1 MADVTAAE
9 VKALRE
15 KTGAGMMD
23 CKKALGESGGD
34 MDRAV
39 DWLRA
44 KGLAA
49 AARKAGRAAA
59 EGLVGARVSGASG
72 ALVEVNSET
81 DFVARNAEFQD
92 FVAAAA
98 EAALAADD
106 VEALK
111 SAPSGEG
118 GSVADRLTGLV
129 GRIGENL
136 VLRRSAR
143 LSVEEGLVASYVHNA
158 VRPGLG
164 RIGVLAALRSQAP
177 PEALAELGKQLA
189 MHVAA
194 ARPLALSREAVDP
207 AAAARERAV
216 LEEQARDSGRPDR
229 AIPKM
234 VEGRMRKWFEEI
246 VLLDQVFVID
256 GKTRVRDAVAAAAQ
270 AAGAEIE
277 VAGFARFALGEGVEK
292 KDSDFA
298 AEVAAQA
305 DAH

>member
-23 CKKALGESGGD
+23 CKRALGESGGD

-59 EGLVGARVSGASG
+59 EGLVGARVSGARG

-98 EAALAADD
+98 EAALAADG

-111 SAPSGEG
+111 SAPSGGG

-164 RIGVLAALRSQAP
+164 RIGVLVALRAKAS

-216 LEEQARDSGRPDR
+216 LEEQARDSGRPDH

-234 VEGRMRKWFEEI
+234 VEGRMRKWFKEI
-246 VLLDQVFVID
+246 ALLDQVFVID

-277 VAGFARFALGEGVEK
+277 VAGFTRFALGEGVEK

>member
-59 EGLVGARVSGASG
+59 EGLVGARVSGATG

-98 EAALAADD
+98 EAALAADG

-164 RIGVLAALRSQAP
+164 RIGVLAALRSKAP
-177 PEALAELGKQLA
+177 PEALAEIGKQLA

-216 LEEQARDSGRPDR
+216 LEEQARDSGRPDH

-277 VAGFARFALGEGVEK
+277 IAGFARFALGEGVEK

>member
-23 CKKALGESGGD
+23 CKRALGESGGD

-59 EGLVGARVSGASG
+59 EGLVGARVSGACG

-98 EAALAADD
+98 EAALAADG

-111 SAPSGEG
+111 SAPSGGG
-118 GSVADRLTGLV
+118 GSIADRLTGLV

-164 RIGVLAALRSQAP
+164 RIGVLAALRSKAP

-216 LEEQARDSGRPDR
+216 LEEQARDSGRPAH

-305 DAH
+305 GAH

>member
-1 MADVTAAE
+1 MADVTAAQ

-59 EGLVGARVSGASG
+59 EGLVGACVSGDAGS
-72 ALVEVNSET
+72 LVEVNSET

-98 EAALAADD
+98 EAALAADG

-111 SAPSGEG
+111 SAAPGGG
-118 GSVADRLTGLV
+118 GSIADRLTGLV

-143 LSVEEGLVASYVHNA
+143 LSVEEGAVASYVHNA

-164 RIGVLAALRSQAP
+164 RIGVLVALRAKAP
-177 PEALAELGKQLA
+177 PEALAEIGKQLA

-194 ARPLALSREAVDP
+194 ARPLALNREAVDP
-207 AAAARERAV
+207 AEAARERAV
-216 LEEQARDSGRPDR
+216 LEEQARDSGRPDH

-234 VEGRMRKWFEEI
+234 VEGRMRKWFEDI
-246 VLLDQVFVID
+246 ALLDQVFVID

-292 KDSDFA
+292 KGSDFA

-305 DAH
+305 GAH